1 MVLSKLEVVCIMFIR
16 TNKLLLIK
24 IQFMNL
30 FLLYFV
36 ILNATAQIVPKS
48 PNSYDLE
55 GLKTGQWTILY
66 NSNWEPTDSI
76 GNANFYRL
84 ISYNK
89 GIPEGRVIDYYM
101 TGNKQWEGYLL
112 SDYPTEV
119 LDSISIFYNYD
130 LSISNISNWKN
141 GKLDGF
147 SVYYDN
153 KGSEII
159 EVIFKNGNFVSM
171 KYLNLTRD
179 NFNYLPDIV
188 DKFSLKNAVSIC
200 KVILEDN
207 FFNENP
213 VLKSILLN
221 IISADYYSLVEYKLS
236 EKFQKLSLNH
246 LHKNMKIERGLYID
260 NLLGFHGLKTSYS
273 SNKFNNSSALV
284 SKYDS
289 IKNIDKYLV
298 LYNNIS
304 ANYVHIERYL
314 NEYFGYEKESPF
326 NETKKFLNRQSNTI
340 VGEIF
345 GIINNSKK
353 HKLIE
358 VSQLQRIGLYYSMFS
373 DSQGIEYAQQAFDL
387 VKNEYSPTDF
397 SYILSEFY
405 LGKAYL
411 YNYYYD
417 EASKY
422 FTSVS
427 EKLVNNIDLFS
438 STLPDNLIDELYSI
452 ALEVFNSLFVSDLYN
467 SYSYDLYS
475 FINSRELR
483 RKKIIDKQFFKKSD
497 LDYRSLSDSLNNI
510 YNNIS
515 KCYELSKRQ
524 QIDRGFNL
532 EELVLD
538 SKKLETKINQYLGKV
553 SMTDYDIDDITSRL
567 KKDEIFVD
575 IIKVDVDFNEITPQ
589 EEPHYF
595 AYIFWSDSLNYD
607 FTNKKSNYFNYYR
620 ESDSLKLN
628 PVRGNDTWL
637 MQIDFAKN
645 LDSIYRR
652 YNNYVKRRPKKMMF
666 TSYDKY
672 MGIQLY
678 NGFWYKI
685 IDLLSDN
692 EKKIINNISKIYF
705 SPEGVYSQ
713 INPNVLYNRNTDSF
727 LIDNYDIIYV
737 DDITDFVNHKE
748 NFNTSN
754 TSNTLDAVIIGNPTF
769 LLSDKNYKDISQNIS
784 RTIFD
789 NELIN
794 HQRNLKLSNLPGT
807 MKEINQISNLLK
819 SNNWTVDLLSGTDAT
834 ETNLKNLNSPK
845 LLHIAT
851 HGFFFNNKDINTN
864 ILSSDNKKAFLN
876 PMTRSGLIFSGA
888 QNTING
894 ELFSDDN
901 GWLNSYEASL
911 LNLKGT
917 ELVVLSACDTG
928 MGDVQN
934 GKGVFGLQR
943 AIRMAGAESLIMSM
957 WKVDDKATQKL
968 MTYFYEFW
976 IDKKY
981 SKREAFK
988 KAQFKIREEYNHPYY
1003 WGAFLLIGE

>member
-1 MVLSKLEVVCIMFIR
+1 MKRI
-16 TNKLLLIK
+16 
-24 IQFMNL
+24 
-30 FLLYFV
+30 LLYFV

-48 PNSYDLE
+48 PNSFDLE
-55 GLKTGQWTILY
+55 GLKTGPWTILY

-84 ISYNK
+84 INYNK
-89 GIPEGRVIDYYM
+89 GIPEGKVIDYYM

-141 GKLDGF
+141 GNLDGF
-147 SVYYDN
+147 SVYNNN

-159 EVIFKNGNFVSM
+159 EVSFKNGNFVSM

-188 DKFSLKNAVSIC
+188 DKFSLKNAISIC
-200 KVILEDN
+200 KVILEDI

-221 IISADYYSLVEYKLS
+221 IISADYYSLLEYKLS

-273 SNKFNNSSALV
+273 NNKFNNSSELV
-284 SKYDS
+284 SKFDS

-304 ANYVHIERYL
+304 ANYIHIERYF
-314 NEYFGYEKESPF
+314 NEYFGYEKENPF
-326 NETKKFLNRQSNTI
+326 NETKKFLNRQSNII

-345 GIINNSKK
+345 GIINDSKK

-358 VSQLQRIGLYYSMFS
+358 VSQLQRIALYYSMFS
-373 DSQGIEYAQQAFDL
+373 DSQGIEYAQQAFDF
-387 VKNEYSPTDF
+387 VKNEYLPSDF

-405 LGKAYL
+405 LGKTYL

-427 EKLVNNIDLFS
+427 KKLIENIDLLS

-497 LDYRSLSDSLNNI
+497 LDYKSLSDSLNNI
-510 YNNIS
+510 YNDIS

-532 EELVLD
+532 EELILD

-575 IIKVDVDFNEITPQ
+575 IIKVDVEFSEIKLQ

-595 AYIFWSDSLNYD
+595 AYVFWSDSLN
-607 FTNKKSNYFNYYR
+607 NKLANGKSHYFNYYR

-628 PVRGNDTWL
+628 PVRGNDAWL
-637 MQIDFAKN
+637 MEIDYGNN
-645 LDSIYRR
+645 LDSLYES
-652 YNNYVKRRPKKMMF
+652 YNYYTKKRPKEMMF
-666 TSYDKY
+666 STYDKY
-672 MGIQLY
+672 RGSKLY

-685 IDLLSDN
+685 IDLLYANQKGDIISD
-692 EKKIINNISKIYF
+692 ISKIYF

-713 INPNVLYNRNTDSF
+713 INPNVLYDSSSDNF
-727 LIDNYDIIYV
+727 LIDKYDIFYV
-737 DDITDFVNHKE
+737 DDIEDFIHHKE
-748 NFNTSN
+748 NIKIHEPSE
-754 TSNTLDAVIIGNPTF
+754 TLNAVVIGNPTF
-769 LLSDKNYKDISQNIS
+769 LLDKNELKLSSKQYKS
-784 RTIFD
+784 RALND
-789 NELIN
+789 NELN
-794 HQRNLKLSNLPGT
+794 SFQRNLYLSNLPGT
-807 MKEINQISNLLK
+807 MTEINQISKILK
-819 SNNWTVDLLSGTDAT
+819 SNNWNVDLISGIDAT
-834 ETNLKNLNSPK
+834 ESMIKSLNSPK

-851 HGFFFNNKDINTN
+851 HGFFLKDQDLYANTN
-864 ILSSDNKKAFLN
+864 IISAENKEAVMN

-894 ELFSDDN
+894 QLLANDN

-957 WKVDDKATQKL
+957 WKVDDEATQNL

-988 KAQFKIREEYNHPYY
+988 KAQFKIREIYKHPYY

>member
-1 MVLSKLEVVCIMFIR
+1 
-16 TNKLLLIK
+16 
-24 IQFMNL
+24 MNRI
-30 FLLYFV
+30 LLYFV
-36 ILNATAQIVPKS
+36 ILNATAQVVPKS
-48 PNSYDLE
+48 PNSFDLE
-55 GLKTGQWTILY
+55 GLKTGPWTILY
-66 NSNWEPTDSI
+66 NSEWEPADLIDS
-76 GNANFYRL
+76 ANFYRL
-84 ISYNK
+84 INYNK
-89 GIPEGRVIDYYM
+89 GLPEGKVIDYHM

-119 LDSISIFYNYD
+119 LDSISIFYNNN

-141 GKLDGF
+141 GNLDGI
-147 SVYYDN
+147 SIYSDN

-159 EVIFKNGNFVSM
+159 ELSFMNGSFVSM
-171 KYLNLTRD
+171 DYLNLTRD
-179 NFNYLPDIV
+179 NFNYLPDII
-188 DKFSLKNAVSIC
+188 DKFSLDNSISIC
-200 KVILEDN
+200 KVVLEDD
-207 FFNENP
+207 FFIQNP

-221 IISADYYSLVEYKLS
+221 IISADYFSLVNYKLS
-236 EKFQKLSLNH
+236 EKFQKLSLSY

-260 NLLGFHGLKTSYS
+260 NLLGFHSLKTSYLDNNFVN
-273 SNKFNNSSALV
+273 SNKLNT
-284 SKYDS
+284 KYDS

-304 ANYVHIERYL
+304 SNYIHSERYL
-314 NEYFGYEKESPF
+314 NEYFGYEKENPF
-326 NETKKFLNRQSNTI
+326 KETKEFISRESNII
-340 VGEIF
+340 VGDIF
-345 GIINNSKK
+345 GIINDSKK
-353 HKLIE
+353 HKLVE
-358 VSQLQRIGLYYSMFS
+358 VSQLQRIALFYSMFA
-373 DSQGIEYAQQAFDL
+373 DSKGIEYAQQAFDF
-387 VKNEYSPTDF
+387 VKNEYSPSDF

-417 EASKY
+417 EASKH

-438 STLPDNLIDELYSI
+438 STLPDNLIDEIYSI

-483 RKKIIDKQFFKKSD
+483 RKKLIDKQFLKKSD
-497 LDYRSLSDSLNNI
+497 LDYKSLSDSLNNI
-510 YNNIS
+510 YKNIS

-524 QIDRGFNL
+524 QIDKSFNL
-532 EELVLD
+532 EELILD
-538 SKKLETKINQYLGKV
+538 SKKLETKINRYMGKL
-553 SMTDYDIDDITSRL
+553 SMTNYDIDDITSRL

-595 AYIFWSDSLNYD
+595 AYIFWSDSINNE
-607 FTNKKSNYFNYYR
+607 FANKKSNYYNYYR
-620 ESDSLKLN
+620 KSDSLKIN
-628 PVRGNDTWL
+628 HVRGNDSWL

-645 LDSIYRR
+645 LDSLYGR

-672 MGIQLY
+672 LGIQLY

-685 IDLLSDN
+685 IDLLSVD

-713 INPNVLYNRNTDSF
+713 INPNVLYNGNTDSF
-727 LIDNYDIIYV
+727 LIDNYDIMYV
-737 DDITDFVNHKE
+737 DDIENFINYKE
-748 NFNTSN
+748 NLKIYKTSD
-754 TSNTLDAVIIGNPTF
+754 TLDAVIIGNPTF
-769 LLSDKNYKDISQNIS
+769 LLRNRDNKHSTQNTS
-784 RTIFD
+784 RTLV
-789 NELIN
+789 NNGLIN
-794 HQRNLKLSNLPGT
+794 YQRNLNLSSLPGT

-819 SNNWTVDLLSGTDAT
+819 SNNWSVDLISGTDAT
-834 ETNLKNLNSPK
+834 ETKVKNLNSPK

-851 HGFFFNNKDINTN
+851 HGFFFNDKDINTN
-864 ILSSDNKKAFLN
+864 IISSENKKALMN
-876 PMTRSGLIFSGA
+876 PMMSSGLIFSGA

-894 ELFSDDN
+894 ELLSDDN

-928 MGDVQN
+928 MGDIQN

-943 AIRMAGAESLIMSM
+943 AIRLAGAESLIMSM

-968 MTYFYEFW
+968 MTYFYDYW

-988 KAQFKIREEYNHPYY
+988 KAQFKIREEYKHPYY